1 MPRTLKNWINS
12 YMEFVEDTESPLTY
26 HKWCAISAICS
37 SIKRNIWI
45 NRGVSIPRLH
55 ANQYIILVGPP
66 AVGKGAAIFPMRE
79 IVKKANTVNYLPDRW
94 TAERIIEK
102 LAIGFTT
109 PQVVTSGG
117 VTKGVIT
124 QDASATIISTE
135 LPVFLGSSDWMLPF
149 LCDMWDQGKY
159 DYHTKLKGNHTLEN
173 LCTSLIGGC
182 VPDFIRHVNRD
193 SSGVVTGG
201 FASRCIYVYADK
213 PNKEIPWPTSKQ
225 GTQLEKDL
233 ISDLQH
239 ITTLNGEMS
248 FTPTGASKYEL
259 FYHSCG
265 QNGKFEQAVVAH
277 FKSRARVHVLKTAMA
292 LSLAESDSLQLD
304 ARHIDEA
311 ETLITQVQND
321 LEKTFRFV
329 GQNRELEATQ
339 NIMAYLEY
347 RGSASLEEVMANNY
361 RFLSEMST
369 ESLSR
374 ILDVLCTMKFCVL
387 KHGMYS
393 VVNRNGVKK
402 P

>member
-1 MPRTLKNWINS
+1 MPRTLSNWINS
-12 YMEFVEDTESPLTY
+12 YLSFVEETESPLCY
-26 HKWCAISAICS
+26 HKWCAISALCS
-37 SIKRNIWI
+37 TVKRNIWVV
-45 NRGVSIPRLH
+45 RGVTIPKLH

-79 IVKKANTVNYLPDRW
+79 LVRQANTVNYLPDRW

-102 LAIGFTT
+102 LSVGFTT
-109 PQVVTSGG
+109 PTTVNTGG
-117 VTKGVIT
+117 VIRGIIT

-159 DYHTKLKGNHTLEN
+159 EYHTKMKGNHTVDN

-182 VPDFIRHVNRD
+182 VPDYIRHVNHD
-193 SSGVVTGG
+193 SHGIVTGG
-201 FASRCIYVYADK
+201 FASRCMYVYADK
-213 PNKEIPWPTSKQ
+213 PAKELPWQSSKQ
-225 GTQLEKDL
+225 GLQLEKDL
-233 ISDLQH
+233 INDLRH
-239 ITTLNGEMS
+239 IATLSGEVQ
-248 FTPTGASKYEL
+248 FTPSAKTKYEL

-265 QNGKFEQAVVAH
+265 QNGKFEQQVVAH
-277 FKSRARVHVLKTAMA
+277 FKSRSRVHILKTAMA
-292 LSLAESDSLQLD
+292 LSVADSDDLLIHS
-304 ARHIDEA
+304 RHIDEA
-311 ETLITQVQND
+311 ESLVNQVKDD

-347 RGSASLEEVMANNY
+347 KGSASLEEIMANNY

-369 ESLSR
+369 EGLSR
-374 ILDVLCTMKFCVL
+374 ILDVLCTMRFCSL
-387 KHGMYS
+387 HKGMYR
-393 VVNRNGVKK
+393 VTPGRK

>member
-1 MPRTLKNWINS
+1 MPRILKNWIDS
-12 YMEFVEDTESPLTY
+12 YMDFVFDTESPLTY

-37 SIKRNIWI
+37 SIKRNIWMK
-45 NRGVSIPRLH
+45 RDFKFH

-66 AVGKGAAIFPMRE
+66 AVGKGAAINPMRDL
-79 IVKKANTVNYLPDRW
+79 VKQAGTVNFLPDRW

-117 VTKGVIT
+117 VTKGVLT

-149 LCDMWDQGKY
+149 LCEMWDRGSY
-159 DYHTKLKGNHTLEN
+159 DYHTKMKGNHTVEN

-182 VPDFIRHVNRD
+182 VPDYIRYVNRD
-193 SSGVVTGG
+193 SSGIVTGG

-213 PNKEIPWPTSKQ
+213 PAKELPWPVSKQ
-225 GTQLEKDL
+225 GSQLEKDL
-233 ISDLQH
+233 VSDLRH
-239 ITTLNGEMS
+239 ITSLAGEMTY
-248 FTPTGASKYEL
+248 TPAARARYEV

-304 ARHIDEA
+304 AKHIDEA

-374 ILDVLCTMKFCVL
+374 ILDVLCTMGFCKL